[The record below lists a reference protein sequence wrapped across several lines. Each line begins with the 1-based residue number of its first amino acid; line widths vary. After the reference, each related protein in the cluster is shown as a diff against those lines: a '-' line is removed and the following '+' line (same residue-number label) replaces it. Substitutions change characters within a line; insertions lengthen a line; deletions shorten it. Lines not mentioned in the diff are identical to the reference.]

1 MSSVS
6 LSARRGQ
13 RRQTAPRRSVR
24 FGSAANAAMDNN
36 QAMDRRRTAQ
46 ASQSPMATL
55 EQLPALVLLE
65 RIPIPTLAVLRDG
78 TIVFANSAFAEMVG
92 RNADEVVS
100 LRFHD
105 VFYAAPT
112 TESALSVVDGLANMV
127 VELAHQDG
135 STVRALMS
143 RSALRRSDDEIAL
156 ATFQDMTEHLW
167 VNDR

>member
-1 MSSVS
+1 
-6 LSARRGQ
+6 
-13 RRQTAPRRSVR
+13 
-24 FGSAANAAMDNN
+24 MDNN
-36 QAMDRRRTAQ
+36 QAMERRRNAQ

-78 TIVFANSAFAEMVG
+78 TIVFANGAFAEMVG
-92 RNADEVVS
+92 RDADEVVS
-100 LRFHD
+100 LKFHD
-105 VFYAAPT
+105 FFYGASA

-143 RSALRRSDDEIAL
+143 KSALRRSDDEIAL
-156 ATFQDMTEHLW
+156 ATFQDLTEHLW
-167 VNDR
+167 VNEH

>member
-1 MSSVS
+1 
-6 LSARRGQ
+6 
-13 RRQTAPRRSVR
+13 
-24 FGSAANAAMDNN
+24 MDDNE
-36 QAMDRRRTAQ
+36 AVERRRTVQ

-78 TIVFANSAFAEMVG
+78 TIVFANGAFAEMVG
-92 RNADEVVS
+92 RAADEVVS
-100 LRFHD
+100 LRFHE
-105 VFYAAPT
+105 VFHGAPI

-127 VELAHQDG
+127 VELAHKDG

-156 ATFQDMTEHLW
+156 ATFQDLTEQLW
-167 VNDR
+167 VNER